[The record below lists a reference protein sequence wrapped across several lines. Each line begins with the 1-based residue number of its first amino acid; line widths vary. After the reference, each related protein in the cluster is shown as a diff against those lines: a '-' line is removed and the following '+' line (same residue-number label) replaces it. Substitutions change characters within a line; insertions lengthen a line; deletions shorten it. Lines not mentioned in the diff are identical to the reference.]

1 VKRPRLP
8 PIPDLPTEALKAAKR
23 IDQTNK
29 RLDWLRRKRDKAVA
43 DYHFANG
50 YRAGIEDA
58 LRAIEKGED
67 ILGYSI
73 DDGKAEIR

>member
-1 VKRPRLP
+1 MKPSRKE
-8 PIPDLPTEALKAAKR
+8 PTQ
-23 IDQTNK
+23 I
-29 RLDWLRRKRDKAVA
+29 RLDWLRRKEAKAIA

-50 YRAGIEDA
+50 YRAGIECA
-58 LRAIEKGED
+58 VRAVTKGED